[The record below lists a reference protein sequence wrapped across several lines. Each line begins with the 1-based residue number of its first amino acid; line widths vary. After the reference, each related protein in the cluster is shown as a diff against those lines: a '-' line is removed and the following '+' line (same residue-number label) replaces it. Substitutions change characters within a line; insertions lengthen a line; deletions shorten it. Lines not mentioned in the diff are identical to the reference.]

1 MQFIVAYIL
10 LCNLSRK
17 FFSYPKDIKVTRP
30 REAITKCSFKWILVI
45 YKTLFKPVILVQDRN
60 QHSLAVNLRCAIR
73 PISKSNIHNLLH
85 CSDLSASYK
94 TFTGCYFDYTDQIN
108 TLSSQEICFSNFV
121 RNISY
126 NQIVIYYNRK
136 IVTLIQA
143 IRVSLL

>member
-1 MQFIVAYIL
+1 MQLIAKEIFISEKYQSSSLTTKSA
-10 LCNLSRK
+10 
-17 FFSYPKDIKVTRP
+17 
-30 REAITKCSFKWILVI
+30 REAITKWSFKWILVI

-136 IVTLIQA
+136 AYIHYYY
-143 IRVSLL
+143 SM